1 MDQEGKLANL
11 KQSIKGASLVKSIG
25 DLKVGTV
32 IYVEMDENDGLV
44 LKDGYKT
51 RLKYVVVAGAKSNKK
66 EICAVLI
73 NSDADYSED
82 PDWKAEQYPLLQSN
96 YPGFLDHDSWLD
108 CTDPKPL
115 TVKKL
120 KAKKAEVSG
129 SLLEEDLAVV
139 MDKLKNSDFVE
150 PHMKKVFGLNQS
162 K

>member
-11 KQSIKGASLVKSIG
+11 KQSIKSVSLVKSIG

-82 PDWKAEQYPLLQSN
+82 PDWKAEQYPLLQNN

-129 SLLEEDLAVV
+129 SLLEEDLVVV
-139 MDKLKNSDFVE
+139 MDKLKNSGFVE

>member
-1 MDQEGKLANL
+1 MDQDGKLANL
-11 KQSIKGASLVKSIG
+11 KQSIKSVSLVKSIG

-51 RLKYVVVAGAKSNKK
+51 RLKYVVVTGAKSNKK

-82 PDWKAEQYPLLQSN
+82 PDWKAEQYLLLQNN

-139 MDKLKNSDFVE
+139 MDKLKNSDFIE

>member
-1 MDQEGKLANL
+1 MDQDGKLANL
-11 KQSIKGASLVKSIG
+11 KQSIKSASLVKSIG

-44 LKDGYKT
+44 MKDGYKT

-96 YPGFLDHDSWLD
+96 
-108 CTDPKPL
+108 
-115 TVKKL
+115 
-120 KAKKAEVSG
+120 
-129 SLLEEDLAVV
+129 
-139 MDKLKNSDFVE
+139 
-150 PHMKKVFGLNQS
+150 
-162 K
+162 

>member
-1 MDQEGKLANL
+1 MDQDGKLANL
-11 KQSIKGASLVKSIG
+11 KQSIKSASLVKSIG

-44 LKDGYKT
+44 MKDGYKT

-108 CTDPKPL
+108 CTDPKSL

-129 SLLEEDLAVV
+129 SLLEEDLAIV

>member
-1 MDQEGKLANL
+1 MDQDGKLANL
-11 KQSIKGASLVKSIG
+11 KQFIKSATLVKSIG

-73 NSDADYSED
+73 NSDADYSDD
-82 PDWKAEQYPLLQSN
+82 PDWKAEQYPLLQNN
-96 YPGFLDHDSWLD
+96 YPGFLEHDSWLD

-129 SLLEEDLAVV
+129 SLLEEDLSVV
-139 MDKLKNSDFVE
+139 IDKLKNSDFVE

>member
-11 KQSIKGASLVKSIG
+11 KNSLQKASLVKSIAE
-25 DLKVGTV
+25 LQVGTV
-32 IYVEMDENDGLV
+32 IYVELDANDGLV

-51 RLKYVVVAGAKSNKK
+51 RLKYVVVAGAKSNQK

-73 NSDADYSED
+73 NSDADYSDD

-96 YPGFLDHDSWLD
+96 YPGLLDHDSWLD

-129 SLLEEDLAVV
+129 SLLEEDLALV
-139 MDKLKNSDFVE
+139 MDKLKNSDFIE
-150 PHMKKVFGLNQS
+150 PHMKKVFGIDKS

>member
-11 KQSIKGASLVKSIG
+11 KQSIIKASLVKSIA

-32 IYVEMDENDGLV
+32 IYVEMDENDGLM

-51 RLKYVVVAGAKSNKK
+51 RLKYVVVAGAKSNQK

-73 NSDADYSED
+73 NSDADYSDD
-82 PDWKAEQYPLLQSN
+82 PDWKAEQYPLMQSN
-96 YPGFLDHDSWLD
+96 YPGLLDHDSWLD

-129 SLLEEDLAVV
+129 SLLEEDLALV
-139 MDKLKNSDFVE
+139 MDKLKNSDFIE
-150 PHMKKVFGLNQS
+150 PHMKKVFGIDKS

>member
-11 KQSIKGASLVKSIG
+11 KNSLQKASLVKSIA
-25 DLKVGTV
+25 DLQVGTV
-32 IYVEMDENDGLV
+32 IYVELDANDGLV

-51 RLKYVVVAGAKSNKK
+51 RLKYVVVAGAKSNQK

-73 NSDADYSED
+73 NSDADYSDD

-96 YPGFLDHDSWLD
+96 YPGLLDHDSWLD

-129 SLLEEDLAVV
+129 SLLEEDLALV
-139 MDKLKNSDFVE
+139 MDKLKNSDFIE
-150 PHMKKVFGLNQS
+150 PHMKKVFGIDKS